1 MDEWEDYGTAEAN
14 SGRDRLSEL
23 PDSLIL
29 SILSLLDMR
38 DVVRTSIFSKR
49 WRYLWSTI
57 PCLEF
62 FEQTSSTISRVLSQW
77 KCPKILKFQLSFGN
91 FTEGLS
97 IDVDSWLLFV
107 IEKQV
112 GEFFLDFFNSDHK
125 YRLPQALY
133 SCSSITK
140 LTLEDCTLRIE
151 ENVQWNQLKILKLG
165 YLNWLSGDAINQI
178 LLGAPRLEELVLEY
192 ILYDIGENENFNIR
206 STSLKMLNIIVDH
219 DARWPETAVLR
230 IWAPNLLT
238 FNIEASLYCTCLLDV
253 PSLTHA
259 ILNLFNFGD
268 IATRFKLFKHV
279 FRGIRHVEKV
289 KLSSNW
295 FIKSLVELKNQD
307 MVMPLLDS
315 KILELYHGDAKDML
329 DLVGMMFPK
338 LERLI
343 VRTFCY
349 KDISAEDLHI
359 AMVDVCNSL
368 ASAKMTF
375 PSPSL
380 LHLKTIEATC
390 SMCDP
395 SIIPAIEIL
404 LENAP
409 VLEKMV
415 IRLKRDE
422 SDPKT
427 FTLAREKVLS
437 MPRSSPTAQ
446 VIISLVNP
454 PYHFNL

>member
-49 WRYLWSTI
+49 WRNLWSTI

-62 FEQTSSTISRVLSQW
+62 IEQTPSTISRVLSQW
-77 KCPKILKFQLSFGN
+77 KCPKILKFRLSFRN

-97 IDVDSWLLFV
+97 IDVDSWLLFA

-112 GEFFLDFFNSDHK
+112 GELFLDFFNNVHVYS
-125 YRLPQALY
+125 LPQSLY

-165 YLNWLSGDAINQI
+165 YLNRLSGDAMNQI

-192 ILYDIGENENFNIR
+192 ILYDDIGENENFNIR
-206 STSLKMLNIIVDH
+206 STSLKMLTIRVDH
-219 DARWPETAVLR
+219 DSHWPKTAVLR

-238 FNIEASLYCTCLLDV
+238 FSIDAIIYCTYLLDV

-259 ILNLFNFGD
+259 ILDLSYDGD
-268 IATRFKLFKHV
+268 IATRFELFKHV
-279 FRGIRHVEKV
+279 FRGIRLVEKV
-289 KLSSNW
+289 ELLSNW
-295 FIKSLVELKNQD
+295 FLEDIISVEDLPIAICYSLV
-307 MVMPLLDS
+307 
-315 KILELYHGDAKDML
+315 
-329 DLVGMMFPK
+329 
-338 LERLI
+338 
-343 VRTFCY
+343 
-349 KDISAEDLHI
+349 
-359 AMVDVCNSL
+359 
-368 ASAKMTF
+368 SAKMTF

-380 LHLKTIEATC
+380 LHLKTFEATC

-395 SIIPAIEIL
+395 SIIPAIGIL

-415 IRLKRDE
+415 IRLKRHK

-427 FTLAREKVLS
+427 FTLVREAVLS

-446 VIISLVNP
+446 VIISLV
-454 PYHFNL
+454 LI

>member
-38 DVVRTSIFSKR
+38 DVIRTSIFSKR
-49 WRYLWSTI
+49 WRNLWSTI

-62 FEQTSSTISRVLSQW
+62 IEQTPSTISRVLSQW
-77 KCPKILKFQLSFGN
+77 KCPKILKFRLSFGN

-112 GEFFLDFFNSDHK
+112 GELFLDFVANEPI
-125 YRLPQALY
+125 YRLPQPLY

-165 YLNWLSGDAINQI
+165 FLNWLSGDAINQI

-192 ILYDIGENENFNIR
+192 ILYDIGENENLNIR
-206 STSLKMLNIIVDH
+206 STSLKMLRLIVDYGT
-219 DARWPETAVLR
+219 RFPETSVLR

-238 FNIEASLYCTCLLDV
+238 FNIEGNLYCTCLLDV

-259 ILNLFNFGD
+259 ILDLFNPGD
-268 IATRFKLFKHV
+268 IATRFELFKHV
-279 FRGIRHVEKV
+279 FRGIRHAEKV
-289 KLSSNW
+289 KLSSNL
-295 FIKSLVELKNQD
+295 FIKLLAELKNQE

-343 VRTFCY
+343 VHNFFY
-349 KDISAEDLHI
+349 KRLIGEDLHI

-380 LHLKTIEATC
+380 LHLKTFEATY
-390 SMCDP
+390 SICDL
-395 SIIPAIEIL
+395 SIIPAIGIL

-409 VLEKMV
+409 ILEKMV
-415 IRLKRDE
+415 IRLQQDE

-437 MPRSSPTAQ
+437 MPRCSPTAQ
-446 VIISLVNP
+446 VIISLV
-454 PYHFNL
+454 LI

>member
-49 WRYLWSTI
+49 WRNLWSTI

-62 FEQTSSTISRVLSQW
+62 IEQTPSTISRVLSQW
-77 KCPKILKFQLSFGN
+77 KCPKILKFRLSFRN

-97 IDVDSWLLFV
+97 IDVDSWLLFA

-112 GEFFLDFFNSDHK
+112 GELFLDFFNNVHVYS
-125 YRLPQALY
+125 LPQSLY

-165 YLNWLSGDAINQI
+165 YLNRLSGDAMNQI

-192 ILYDIGENENFNIR
+192 ILYDDIGENENFNIR
-206 STSLKMLNIIVDH
+206 STSLKMLTIRVDH
-219 DARWPETAVLR
+219 DSHWPKTAVLR

-238 FNIEASLYCTCLLDV
+238 FSIDAIIYCTYLLDV

-259 ILNLFNFGD
+259 ILDLSYDGD
-268 IATRFKLFKHV
+268 IATRFELFKHV
-279 FRGIRHVEKV
+279 FRGIRLVEKV
-289 KLSSNW
+289 ELLSNW
-295 FIKSLVELKNQD
+295 FLELLVELKHQD

-315 KILELYHGDAKDML
+315 KIVELYYKDSKDML

-343 VRTFCY
+343 VHQCNH
-349 KDISAEDLHI
+349 KDIISVEDLPI
-359 AMVDVCNSL
+359 AICYSL
-368 ASAKMTF
+368 VSAKMTF

-380 LHLKTIEATC
+380 LHLKTFEATC

-395 SIIPAIEIL
+395 SIIPAIGIL

-415 IRLKRDE
+415 IRLKRHK

-427 FTLAREKVLS
+427 FTLVREAVLS

-446 VIISLVNP
+446 VIISLV
-454 PYHFNL
+454 LI